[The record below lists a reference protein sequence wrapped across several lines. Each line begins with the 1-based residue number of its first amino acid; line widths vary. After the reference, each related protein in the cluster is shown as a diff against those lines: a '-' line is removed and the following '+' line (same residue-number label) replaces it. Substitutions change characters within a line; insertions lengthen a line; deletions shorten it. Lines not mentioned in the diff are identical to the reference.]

1 MSKSHFKTELKNLS
15 ELSNHI
21 GKEIGISE
29 WFEITQEDIDQFDE
43 TLNENNSFICEANT
57 RSISNKILEAIK
69 SNSNKKIDEIRK
81 LKKKLN
87 WNNFTEQI
95 IEFIK

>member
-29 WFEITQEDIDQFDE
+29 WFEITQ
-43 TLNENNSFICEANT
+43 THN
-57 RSISNKILEAIK
+57 R
-69 SNSNKKIDEIRK
+69 KKA
-81 LKKKLN
+81 LLGH
-87 WNNFTEQI
+87 TTH
-95 IEFIK
+95 

>member
-29 WFEITQEDIDQFDE
+29 WFEITQ
-43 TLNENNSFICEANT
+43 
-57 RSISNKILEAIK
+57 
-69 SNSNKKIDEIRK
+69 
-81 LKKKLN
+81 
-87 WNNFTEQI
+87 
-95 IEFIK
+95 

>member
-1 MSKSHFKTELKNLS
+1 MITTAA
-15 ELSNHI
+15 
-21 GKEIGISE
+21 GGIN
-29 WFEITQEDIDQFDE
+29 E

-87 WNNFTEQI
+87 WNNFTEKDKSW
-95 IEFIK
+95 IKKLKSGTANP